1 MKIVFLDAKTIGDDI
16 DLSAYDTLGEVVK
29 YSFSQPEEVP
39 ERAADADVLIVNKIR
54 IDEAAVGR
62 ADHLKLVCVTATGTN
77 NLDKDYLERR
87 GIAWRNVAD
96 YSTQSVAQHT
106 FAMLFFLLEK
116 LRYYDDYVKE
126 GRYINDTVFTHFAE
140 HFYELKGKTWGII
153 GLGNIGRRVAAIAEA
168 FGAEVIYTSPSGS
181 APQEGYHQV
190 DPDTLLAESD
200 IISVHAPL
208 NQYTENLI
216 NESALK
222 KMKKTCIFL
231 NLGRGPIVN
240 EQDLA
245 DALMQ
250 GEIAAA
256 GLDVLCQEPM
266 SSDNPLMAIK
276 DSRKLFITPHIGW
289 ASVESRTRLMDI
301 IFIRSK
307 NFSHCHKKRP
317 GRQIQV
323 GQVCSQLGKEGR
335 PGPKTNIVYHF
346 SAKQPVQQIPGCSCG
361 CKGTSCFFD
370 PVSLPPYQAEPP
382 CKNGNRSSHRYISHD
397 FGLIL

>member
-29 YSFSQPEEVP
+29 YSFSHPEEVP

-62 ADHLKLVCVTATGTN
+62 AEHLKLVCVTATGTN

-190 DPDTLLAESD
+190 DLDTLLAESD

-216 NESALK
+216 NKNALK

-266 SSDNPLMAIK
+266 SSGNPLMAIK

-301 IFIRSK
+301 IF
-307 NFSHCHKKRP
+307 H
-317 GRQIQV
+317 QI
-323 GQVCSQLGKEGR
+323 KE
-335 PGPKTNIVYHF
+335 
-346 SAKQPVQQIPGCSCG
+346 
-361 CKGTSCFFD
+361 FFA
-370 PVSLPPYQAEPP
+370 LP
-382 CKNGNRSSHRYISHD
+382 
-397 FGLIL
+397 